1 MIASFEDGITSLTGN
16 RFFENSEVAGLC
28 DCTCGRHG
36 RVATYA
42 RDVVQ
47 DVEEGA
53 QGGGWFEIL
62 SARIFNMLT

>member
-1 MIASFEDGITSLTGN
+1 MIASFEDGIMNFAGS
-16 RFFENSEVAGLC
+16 RFFEHSEVAGLC
-28 DCTCGRHG
+28 DCACGRHG

-53 QGGGWFEIL
+53 QGGSRYLALGYIPV
-62 SARIFNMLT
+62 STC